1 MKKLF
6 KKIWQKLKTILKFFL
21 NWRFALSFGIAWMIT
36 NGWAY
41 ICLGIGLWFDIKWL
55 AGIAGS
61 YTAILYLPFTAEKLI
76 TIPLAILICKIIFPK
91 EKRIRD
97 ELNQLYVEEKN
108 RLKRSKKNGKRNKSN
123 TNDKEQNT

>member
-1 MKKLF
+1 
-6 KKIWQKLKTILKFFL
+6 
-21 NWRFALSFGIAWMIT
+21 MIT

-108 RLKRSKKNGKRNKSN
+108 RFKRSKKNGKRNKSN